1 MDNILLHVCCGPCS
15 TVPLA
20 CLIDEGVSFSAFF
33 DNSNIQPAAEY
44 ERRRAVF
51 CSFAA
56 QLGIEVC
63 EGRYEPEGFDATL
76 GHRAG
81 VYPLI
86 EGDAQRDPAPGAEG
100 DSTLARNRARR
111 ETRCRACYAFRFERL
126 ARRAVEQG
134 ASAIATTLSISPYQ
148 FTDVMAQE
156 LSDAARRFGL
166 ASAFTDYR
174 ALYPVSVERSR
185 KLGMYRQNYCGCRW
199 SKAEA
204 ELERAARKSARRR
217 GSATHA

>member
-1 MDNILLHVCCGPCS
+1 MDEILLHVCCGPCS

-20 CLIDEGVSFSAFF
+20 RLIDEGASFSTFF

-51 CSFAA
+51 CSFADS
-56 QLGIEVC
+56 LGVAVG
-63 EGRYEPEGFDATL
+63 EGCYEPEAFDAAI
-76 GHRAG
+76 GQRAG
-81 VYPLI
+81 AYPLI
-86 EGDAQRDPAPGAEG
+86 EGD
-100 DSTLARNRARR
+100 STLSRNRARR
-111 ETRCRACYAFRFERL
+111 EARCRACYVFRFERL

-148 FTDVMAQE
+148 FTDIMAQE
-156 LSDAARRFGL
+156 LSDAAGRFGL
-166 ASAFTDYR
+166 ASAFADYR
-174 ALYPVSVERSR
+174 TLYPVSVERSR
-185 KLGMYRQNYCGCRW
+185 NLGMYRQNYCGCRW

-204 ELERAARKSARRR
+204 ELERSARRAARRR